1 MKAMHVTPP
10 LGQRLPAES
19 AGSTR
24 VADSRG
30 PRRPE
35 RFQEEEEEERKRI
48 LFDTHTYACLI

>member
-1 MKAMHVTPP
+1 MHVTPP